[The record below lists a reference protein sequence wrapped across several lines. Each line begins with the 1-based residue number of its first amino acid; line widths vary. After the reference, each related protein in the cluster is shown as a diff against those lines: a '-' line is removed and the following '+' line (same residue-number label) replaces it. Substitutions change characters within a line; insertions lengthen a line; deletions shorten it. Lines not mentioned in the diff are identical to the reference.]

1 MKARLKAVMSQ
12 FYVNGL
18 PADLLPCA
26 GKLVERR
33 NNWVPVEIVAEP

>member
-12 FYVNGL
+12 FYVDGL
-18 PADLLPCA
+18 SAALLPCA

-33 NNWVPVEIVAEP
+33 NNSLPVEIVAEP